1 MLAGFARK
9 PRSLPCRFFYDARG
23 SVLFEE
29 ITQLPEYY
37 PTRAETALLEA
48 YGDEIAE
55 RMGDARVLVEFGS
68 GSSRKTSLLLS
79 ALPSVAVYVPIDVA
93 GESLAEAAEWLSERH
108 DGLAIRPLVA
118 DFTKTRTLPI
128 VARRPRKLGF
138 FSGSTIGNLT
148 HAEAI
153 GFLANA
159 AHLLGRGASFLIG
172 VDLKKDPAILIPAY
186 NDKRGVTAAFNL
198 NLLER
203 INRELD
209 GDIDLDSF
217 AHDAIYDEAQR
228 PHRDAS
234 REPCASDGAR
244 VGPRVQFR
252 QGGTRPHRELAQIF
266 GRGVPSLGGA
276 RRLDPRPRLD
286 RPGSALQPASP
297 AARLK
302 PARCPGTA
310 DVAFKRGAI
319 PLTSNGGRFVRAHQK
334 AHEQSIGIGG

>member
-1 MLAGFARK
+1 M
-9 PRSLPCRFFYDARG
+9 
-23 SVLFEE
+23 
-29 ITQLPEYY
+29 
-37 PTRAETALLEA
+37 
-48 YGDEIAE
+48 
-55 RMGDARVLVEFGS
+55 
-68 GSSRKTSLLLS
+68 S
-79 ALPSVAVYVPIDVA
+79 ALHRVAVYVPIDVA

-217 AHDAIYDEAQR
+217 AHDAIYDEANGR
-228 PHRDAS
+228 IEMHLVS
-234 REPCASDGAR
+234 LAR
-244 VGPRVQFR
+244 QTVRV
-252 QGGTRPHRELAQIF
+252 L
-266 GRGVPSLGGA
+266 GRAFSFTKGERVHTENSHKY
-276 RRLDPRPRLD
+276 
-286 RPGSALQPASP
+286 SVEEFQAL
-297 AARLK
+297 AARAGWT
-302 PARCPGTA
+302 PAHAWTDQDQLFSLHLLRLA
-310 DVAFKRGAI
+310 
-319 PLTSNGGRFVRAHQK
+319 
-334 AHEQSIGIGG
+334 